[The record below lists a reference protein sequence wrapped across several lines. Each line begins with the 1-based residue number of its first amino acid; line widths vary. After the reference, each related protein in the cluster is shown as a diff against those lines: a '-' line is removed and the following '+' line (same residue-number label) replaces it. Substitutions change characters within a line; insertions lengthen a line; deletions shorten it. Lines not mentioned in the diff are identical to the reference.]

1 MLTQYKLESIKE
13 QETPTTGNRV
23 YSQAHMNYLEDK
35 IIGKNQINYYKQFR
49 SILGIVLYI
58 ALQTRPDIMY
68 AVIRLTRE
76 QTTPKWGTYQDLLHI
91 VGYLKHTSS
100 LGILFTGDWLND
112 SNIPRLNLFTDASY
126 ADVKDGKQSSVGH
139 ILYLG
144 KDIISYYASAT
155 KNVVRSTCEAELYSL
170 DVGVMDSY
178 NIQRFIKELCQLKD
192 TIPTHVHCDNQAAIH
207 VLIKN
212 KQHKGLKHTDI
223 AIAYLREKF
232 VERKYRLFHVATN
245 DNVAD
250 IFTKALFTPK
260 FKDMRNKLFNIN
272 YLKPF

>member
-1 MLTQYKLESIKE
+1 M
-13 QETPTTGNRV
+13 
-23 YSQAHMNYLEDK
+23 HYLEDK
-35 IIGKNQINYYKQFR
+35 MIGKNQINYYKEFR

-76 QTTPKWGTYQDLLHI
+76 QTTPKWGTYHDLLHI

-112 SNIPRLNLFTDASY
+112 SNIPRLNLFTDVSY

-178 NIQRFIKELCQLKD
+178 NIQRFIQELCQLKD
-192 TIPTHVHCDNQAAIH
+192 IIPTHVHCDNQAAIH

-212 KQHKGLKHTDI
+212 NQHNIYSVRSTDSIQSLPKVQKSLEIRQRKLKGGT
-223 AIAYLREKF
+223 EG
-232 VERKYRLFHVATN
+232 
-245 DNVAD
+245 
-250 IFTKALFTPK
+250 P
-260 FKDMRNKLFNIN
+260 
-272 YLKPF
+272 P